1 VSEKRLSE
9 IMSDTTHAVGEAQDA
24 LQGAITEAIN
34 THFDAGIQFE
44 RERIDGILDSWEVS
58 LCKCDVCK
66 SIKAIR
72 AEIKGEKDA

>member
-1 VSEKRLSE
+1 MSRLNLSSRLQTRLKMSELND
-9 IMSDTTHAVGEAQDA
+9 ILATTAVIAYK
-24 LQGAITEAIN
+24 QGVES
-34 THFDAGIQFE
+34 E

-72 AEIKGEKDA
+72 AEIKGEENE